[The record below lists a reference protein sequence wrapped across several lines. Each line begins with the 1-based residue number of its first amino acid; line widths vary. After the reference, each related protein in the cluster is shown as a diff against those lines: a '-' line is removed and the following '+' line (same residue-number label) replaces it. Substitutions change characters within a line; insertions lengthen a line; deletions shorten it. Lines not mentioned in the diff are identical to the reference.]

1 MERPHRSL
9 VLCVDDDAPTLE
21 ALRELLASWKFDVL
35 VASTPEQAV
44 ALAAANPIDIVLADF
59 HLQDRPAGL
68 ELLERLVRHAPAGQ
82 SRAGALL
89 TAGATEALLSRAG
102 ELGLPVL
109 RKPVRPAALRALI
122 TALADRAASGQLS
135 SSGAGGAN

>member
-1 MERPHRSL
+1 
-9 VLCVDDDAPTLE
+9 
-21 ALRELLASWKFDVL
+21 LRELLASWQFDVL
-35 VASTPEQAV
+35 VASTPERAV

-68 ELLERLVRHAPAGQ
+68 ELLERLVRQGPAGR

-102 ELGLPVL
+102 ELGFPVL

-122 TALADRAASGQLS
+122 TALADRAAASGQLS